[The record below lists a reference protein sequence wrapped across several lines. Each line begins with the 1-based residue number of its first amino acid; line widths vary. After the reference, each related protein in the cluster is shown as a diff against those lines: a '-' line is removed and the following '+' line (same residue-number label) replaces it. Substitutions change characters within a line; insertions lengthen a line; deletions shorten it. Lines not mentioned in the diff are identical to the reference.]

1 MSRTRLPA
9 ISPKKWAKL
18 QRKALNWEAP
28 TPPTD
33 FPPALP
39 FDPSDA
45 DVKAWLQYRQHHPVS
60 GDWDDDEDEDDT
72 EGGEAATLYSEVD
85 DESEAERAEV
95 EVELQPMP
103 LSATTTP
110 LRAVEASS
118 FAAAGPRQST
128 SASPARQA
136 LSRIFSKLSI
146 GKAKGSRTRDS
157 TPPTLPTLPSLARHS
172 RHPSTPAKGTSR
184 STSLAV
190 SSQHSATP
198 AKGRSHATA
207 RKFLLA
213 FLHAHDAVHCC
224 ISGRVTEVEC
234 AHLVPRATTQ
244 GVHSKL
250 EVAIGGR
257 FHLHT
262 RLIYIPL
269 HTDHHKDLDRL
280 NRTFIILTEPHVL
293 QSLASYFDILNSYD
307 SEPRASERRTRADFY
322 ARLRHQHPILSQGHR
337 YQIRWLAI
345 TNTTDKRQAPN
356 FVVRDEDTVF
366 RAPFLQLPIGTT
378 FANPLFILINALQHL
393 EHNFASSLTWASWS
407 WDHAGWV
414 NWIKGEVT
422 LKHLNDVGE
431 GNGAVIDELAA
442 FMVVAGRLRLR
453 MGDDFRWG
461 TTPSVTGLADIFNP
475 DNDRRNSRPADE
487 ESHPS
492 KSGTGA
498 GRGRGKGKEKG
509 KGKGKGKGKEKQPS
523 GGQTR
528 AGNTGG
534 KTRALGSASACEA
547 IAQQWRLQQLD
558 GPQKE
563 NIFLSKRLGRNEEV
577 GRSKFTSLLNRVV
590 RVVSR

>member
-1 MSRTRLPA
+1 MSRTRLSA
-9 ISPKKWAKL
+9 ISPEKWAKP
-18 QRKALNWEAP
+18 QRKALNWGAP

-33 FPPALP
+33 FPLALP

-45 DVKAWLQYRQHHPVS
+45 DVQAWLQFRRH
-60 GDWDDDEDEDDT
+60 DWVDEDDT

-85 DESEAERAEV
+85 DESEAERAA
-95 EVELQPMP
+95 LQPMP

-110 LRAVEASS
+110 LRAVEVSS

-128 SASPARQA
+128 SASPARQT
-136 LSRIFSKLSI
+136 LSCFFRKLSI
-146 GKAKGSRTRDS
+146 GRAKGSKKRDS
-157 TPPTLPTLPSLARHS
+157 TPPTLPSLARHS
-172 RHPSTPAKGTSR
+172 RHASTPAKGR
-184 STSLAV
+184 SHGTSLAV
-190 SSQHSATP
+190 PSQHSATP

-213 FLHAHDAVHCC
+213 FLHAQDAFVTSPPPAVH
-224 ISGRVTEVEC
+224 
-234 AHLVPRATTQ
+234 P
-244 GVHSKL
+244 
-250 EVAIGGR
+250 
-257 FHLHT
+257 
-262 RLIYIPL
+262 
-269 HTDHHKDLDRL
+269 DHHKDLDRL
-280 NRTFIILTEPHVL
+280 DRTIIILTEPHVL
-293 QSLASYFDILNSYD
+293 QSLASYLDILNLYD
-307 SEPRASERRTRADFY
+307 SEPQASKRRTRADFY

-345 TNTTDKRQAPN
+345 TNTTDERLAPN
-356 FVVRDEDTVF
+356 FVVRNRNVVDT
-366 RAPFLQLPIGTT
+366 PFLQLPIGTT
-378 FANPLFILINALQHL
+378 FAGPLFILINALQHL
-393 EHNFASSLTWASWS
+393 EHTFASSLTWASWS

-414 NWIKGEVT
+414 DWIKGEVT

-475 DNDRRNSRPADE
+475 DNDCRNSRPADE

-498 GRGRGKGKEKG
+498 GRGR
-509 KGKGKGKGKEKQPS
+509 GKGKGKEKQPS